1 MRKTSSAASKGQI
14 AILVADG
21 LEGKGGIERIML
33 YLTREL
39 AVRHPELET
48 FIQQTRFGPT
58 QLIRHATTPLAL
70 AQFAARCAAGKVS
83 LVHVNVAPRGS
94 TWRKMLFAKV
104 AKAAGV
110 PAMLHLHGSGYDDYY
125 AARSPSQ
132 QKKIL
137 DFFREA
143 DGVVVLGDHWERFM
157 RDTLGVDEARITV
170 VENGVPTPGGEASP
184 DSDPPTIVFMG
195 AVGERKGVDV
205 LIPALGQ
212 VAAAGIDFRARIGG
226 NGDLDHYKGLA
237 KTAGIA
243 EKVEFLGWVGE
254 EIVDRE
260 MRGADI
266 FVLPSRA
273 ENQPV
278 AIIEAMARGL
288 PVISTAIGAIPETVQ
303 DGTCGLIVPPGEVD
317 PLAGAIETLAK
328 DAAMRQRMGKAGR
341 ARWKERYSI
350 AAVADRMAD
359 RYRELI
365 R

>member
-1 MRKTSSAASKGQI
+1 M
-14 AILVADG
+14 ADG

-39 AVRHPELET
+39 AVRHPQLET
-48 FIQQTRFGPT
+48 FIQQTRFGGS
-58 QLIRHATTPLAL
+58 QAVRHATTPLAL
-70 AQFAARCAAGKVS
+70 AQFAARCMIGKVS

-94 TWRKMLFAKV
+94 TWRKMLFAKA
-104 AKAAGV
+104 AKSAGV
-110 PAMLHLHGSGYDDYY
+110 PVMLHLHGSGYDDYY
-125 AARSPSQ
+125 ASRSPSQ
-132 QKKIL
+132 QKRIL
-137 DFFREA
+137 EFFRSA

-157 RDTLGVDEARITV
+157 RDTLGVESGKITV
-170 VENGVPTPGGEASP
+170 VENGVPAPGGEATP
-184 DSDPPTIVFMG
+184 DSEPPTIVFMG

-205 LIPALGQ
+205 LIPALGK
-212 VAAAGIDFRARIGG
+212 VAAAGTDFRARIGG
-226 NGDLDHYKGLA
+226 NGDLDHYRGLA
-237 KTAGIA
+237 AKAGIA
-243 EKVEFLGWVGE
+243 DRVEFLGWVGE
-254 EIVDRE
+254 EVVDRE

-303 DGTCGLIVPPGEVD
+303 DKTCGLIVPPGEVD

-328 DAAMRQRMGKAGR
+328 DAAMRKRMGQSGR
-341 ARWKERYSI
+341 ARWQKRYSI

-359 RYRELI
+359 RYRELL

>member
-1 MRKTSSAASKGQI
+1 MINSTGGKI

-39 AVRHPELET
+39 VVRHPELKT
-48 FIQQTRFGPT
+48 FIQQTRFGGS

-70 AQFAARCAAGKVS
+70 AQFAARCVSGKVS

-94 TWRKMLFAKV
+94 TWRKMLFAKA
-104 AKAAGV
+104 AKAVGV
-110 PAMLHLHGSGYDDYY
+110 PVMIHLHGSGYDEYY
-125 AARSPSQ
+125 ASRPKSQ
-132 QKKIL
+132 QKRIL
-137 DFFREA
+137 EFFNSA
-143 DGVVVLGDHWERFM
+143 DGVVVLGEHWERFM
-157 RDTLGVDEARITV
+157 RETLGVPESRITV
-170 VENGVPTPGGEASP
+170 VENGVPAPAGTASP
-184 DSDPPTIVFMG
+184 DSDPPVIVFMG

-205 LIPALGQ
+205 LIPALGK
-212 VAAAGIDFRARIGG
+212 VAAGGTDFRARIGG
-226 NGDLDHYKGLA
+226 NGDLDHYRKLA
-237 KTAGIA
+237 SEAGIA

-254 EIVDRE
+254 EVVDRE
-260 MRGADI
+260 LRGADV

-278 AIIEAMARGL
+278 AIIEAMARGV

-303 DGTCGLIVPPGEVD
+303 DGTCGLIVPPGKID

-328 DAAMRQRMGKAGR
+328 DAAMRKRMGNAGR
-341 ARWKERYSI
+341 TRWQERYSI
-350 AAVADRMAD
+350 AAVADRMAR

>member
-1 MRKTSSAASKGQI
+1 MTRRKQGGV

-39 AVRHPELET
+39 GVRHPELDT
-48 FIQQTRFGPT
+48 FVQQTRFGGA

-70 AQFAARCAAGKVS
+70 AQFAARCAMGKVA
-83 LVHVNVAPRGS
+83 LAHINVAPRGS

-110 PAMLHLHGSGYDDYY
+110 PIMLHLHGSGYDDYF
-125 AARSPSQ
+125 AARSPARQ
-132 QKKIL
+132 QRIV
-137 DFFREA
+137 DFFRNA
-143 DGVVVLGDHWERFM
+143 DGVVVLGEHWERFM
-157 RDTLGVDEARITV
+157 RDTLGVAESRITV
-170 VENGVPTPGGEASP
+170 VENGVPEPEGTATPDQE
-184 DSDPPTIVFMG
+184 PPVIVFMG
-195 AVGERKGVDV
+195 AVGERKGVDI

-212 VAAAGIDFRARIGG
+212 VAAQGIDFRARIGG
-226 NGDLDHYKGLA
+226 NGDLDLYRKCA
-237 KTAGIA
+237 VEAGIGD
-243 EKVEFLGWVGE
+243 KVAFLGWVGE
-254 EIVDRE
+254 DVVDRE
-260 MRGADI
+260 MRAADI

-288 PVISTAIGAIPETVQ
+288 PVVSTAIGAIPETVV
-303 DGTCGLIVPPGEVD
+303 DRKCGLIVSPAQVD
-317 PLAGAIETLAK
+317 PLAHALASLAQ
-328 DAAMRQRMGKAGR
+328 DAAMRQRMGQAGR
-341 ARWKERYSI
+341 ARWQERYSI
-350 AAVADRMAD
+350 TAVADRMAA